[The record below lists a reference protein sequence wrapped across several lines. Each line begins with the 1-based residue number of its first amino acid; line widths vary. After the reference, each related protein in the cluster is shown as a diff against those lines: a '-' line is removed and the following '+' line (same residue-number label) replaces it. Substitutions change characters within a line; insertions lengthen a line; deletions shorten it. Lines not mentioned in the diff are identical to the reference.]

1 MQKYHMRRQDR
12 EITDQN
18 EIREIITQGKFAV
31 IALCFE
37 NEPYIVTLSYG
48 YDQEKNVLYFH
59 ASSIGLKLEFIRKN
73 PKVCV
78 TIIDDQGYIMDECEH
93 AYRTIVINGEIHIVE
108 QLEEKKHGLNVML
121 NHLENKP
128 EMMKEKVI
136 KSDEAYKN
144 VAVLKLD
151 ILSISGK
158 KGR

>member
-1 MQKYHMRRQDR
+1 MQKYHMRRHDR

-18 EIREIITQGKFAV
+18 EIRGILTQGKFAV

-48 YDQEKNVLYFH
+48 YDKEENVLYFH

-136 KSDEAYKN
+136 KNDEAYKN